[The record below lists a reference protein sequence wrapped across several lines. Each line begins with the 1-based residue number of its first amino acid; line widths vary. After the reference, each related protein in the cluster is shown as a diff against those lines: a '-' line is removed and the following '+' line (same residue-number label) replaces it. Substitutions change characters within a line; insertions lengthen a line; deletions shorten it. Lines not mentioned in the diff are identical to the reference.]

1 MPVVCREGG
10 RWSLDVPLRYAFRTA
25 SGQRLVSAT
34 ASTNLPRLF
43 STAQRNIHT
52 PPPSFPAH
60 DIRKFAVQGDR
71 SVAYVLHCDDCQ
83 LGIGC
88 MLKKSSGKSNCILS
102 ISYPHKYN
110 IRLLKCIFKVII
122 NTVSYNGICFIYDCI
137 LPEKIISYLFIDIRK
152 DFVLWHIH

>member
-1 MPVVCREGG
+1 MCREGV
-10 RWSLDVPLRYAFRTA
+10 RRSLAIPLHYAFRTA

-34 ASTNLPRLF
+34 ASTNLLRLF
-43 STAQRNIHT
+43 STAQRNIQT
-52 PPPSFPAH
+52 PPHSFPTH
-60 DIRKFAVQGDR
+60 DILELLCRAI
-71 SVAYVLHCDDCQ
+71 AQ
-83 LGIGC
+83 LYMYCILMTGCLGSGC

-137 LPEKIISYLFIDIRK
+137 LPKKIISYLFIAIRK
-152 DFVLWHIH
+152 DFVL